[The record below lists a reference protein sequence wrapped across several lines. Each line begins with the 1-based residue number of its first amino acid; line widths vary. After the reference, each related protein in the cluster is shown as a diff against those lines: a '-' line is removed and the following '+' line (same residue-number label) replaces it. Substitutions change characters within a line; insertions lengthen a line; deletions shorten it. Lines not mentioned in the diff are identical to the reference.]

1 MSNELANIFQ
11 NAGGLMELG
20 LDEDTLAVAGN
31 ATKGNKRISIEGRVF
46 RKIVGGKEQSVN
58 TDNSMNVIIVKMAH
72 DASRTFYNST
82 YKKGV
87 KLAPACWSNDSKTPD
102 PEVKSP
108 CAPTCAEC
116 PNSVKGSGQGDSRA
130 CRYSQRLAVV
140 LANDVGGEILQLTL
154 PASSIFGAGEPGKW
168 PLQTYAK
175 MIGSKGVPIT
185 AVVTE
190 MRFDTDSATPKL
202 AFKPV
207 RVLDAEEHAVAI
219 QQGQSASAKSAIT
232 MTVAEVDNAKPPAK
246 LEAKAEAKVE
256 SVTVEVEAVEE
267 PTKRTAKK
275 EEAPAPKKDIS
286 KLLTEWDD
294 A

>member
-108 CAPTCAEC
+108 LAATCAEC
-116 PNSVKGSGQGDSRA
+116 PNSVKGSGQGGQGTA
-130 CRYSQRLAVV
+130 CRLSWRAAVV
-140 LANDVGGEILQLTL
+140 LPNDPEGDVYQIVL
-154 PASSIFGAGEPGKW
+154 PATSAFGKEESGKW
-168 PLQTYAK
+168 PFRPYIQMLANNNVSA
-175 MIGSKGVPIT
+175 GR
-185 AVVTE
+185 VVTKMQFDINFPVPRLLFSPASAVPNE
-190 MRFDTDSATPKL
+190 MRDAIVRQGKTPAAESAVKLSVFKTDGI
-202 AFKPV
+202 
-207 RVLDAEEHAVAI
+207 EETEA
-219 QQGQSASAKSAIT
+219 
-232 MTVAEVDNAKPPAK
+232 PAQP
-246 LEAKAEAKVE
+246 EAL
-256 SVTVEVEAVEE
+256 VEAVPE
-267 PTKRTAKK
+267 PVKRASTAKASA
-275 EEAPAPKKDIS
+275 EAPEDVSNIVKKWT
-286 KLLTEWDD
+286 KK
-294 A
+294 